1 MRLLNLLNG
10 VCLSYFSYPD
20 PLPSP
25 SRPTILLLAAFFQSV
40 NVQFIPQLRDASL
53 TGAGSVGGCDFNF
66 VGIDVHGEGETTG
79 REKWEYLDNARD
91 VADALT
97 MLGVK
102 KFFVLG
108 SSHGGITAQELS
120 IMYPSRVRGM
130 ILVGSTCRPYPPE
143 FSARMRDVLVP
154 VWTSSMPPPDIALAG
169 SIKSTLGAPA
179 KSPEEPG
186 SVFGDRAYVQTDGPS
201 ARTAETVAGIELLS
215 KIVDNW
221 RTHVGEMRVQKP
233 VDTML
238 EWQGC
243 EGRLGSVDAPVLIIH
258 GEDDQTIP
266 FECSEY
272 IFSAL
277 PKKELTR
284 IIKMDG
290 KGAHLINEVREIAV
304 VMNKIVREW
313 LDDCIKAADI
323 NFLCVTFQTCIPP
336 QPTISQATPIGPESD
351 CRTHVPDSPSIEE
364 ELGEK
369 LADMKHKISDVLGK
383 GLAVKVNNAPWQRVV
398 MHVDEESDEEAV
410 VILYGLMPAKHYEIE
425 LSVVAGESI
434 KGNLRTEDELNNF
447 DESTRAPPAVTQLNT
462 TPQTQTVTPA
472 DTPPSSP
479 SSSGSSSPQPRQLT
493 VEERASQ
500 LRHMQTMLNQEH
512 DQLTAQLK
520 TARRDAQRAD
530 AALRSEIEAL
540 KRAVEKN
547 AAGEQ
552 RTKQKILALQESV
565 KQALAAAVDADNEV
579 KELERALPGLEVQR
593 TEAEKEHARASEAA
607 DRSATE
613 AKAALEQDRK
623 RTGEVEAELTA
634 LTAKVE
640 KMTAK
645 RDKLAT
651 ENIPELEREL
661 SCIRAEIEEI
671 EKEKER
677 EREFNHE
684 IDYPHHYAPQ
694 QLISRINAA
703 APPFVPRSGVGH
715 SRGAASVPAVQT
727 GPIVKPHAHT
737 ASEGFLRGY
746 PPFGPGIDIPSQR
759 PSGAQQSPTATENR
773 AIGPT
778 GTTSRKGSLP
788 PGAERGPTWGNVY
801 PDAPLG
807 SSKPHLDPPP
817 AQKWAEEG
825 FCVLSVPASKKV
837 DWKLAMP
844 IIVAAL
850 EQAKELENDKSFGL
864 IVYESDLVNAVL
876 PHVPSVEKISC
887 IAAYVNSG
895 VNTPASRPLLQHIT
909 GGTATP
915 NKESSATL
923 YIYPL
928 SEPSFAHPSSPNYNH
943 TQATLAHTRTL
954 TFLRSHIGGPIFDI
968 ESIWEAHTRFEFEG
982 RDVAATMST
991 MVAEPYVNH
1000 IPTLTGGIGR
1010 KALTWFYA
1018 RHFIHSNPDSTKMEL
1033 VSRTLGPDRVV
1044 DEFVFEFVHDRVID
1058 WMLPGI
1064 PPTGK
1069 HVKVPFVAV
1078 VNIRGDKLYH
1088 EHIYWDQA
1096 SVLVQIGLLPEKL
1109 AFPGTTNE
1117 VRLPVAGV
1125 EQAEKMVDPGA
1136 KESNLMIKAG
1146 MARHI

>member
-1 MRLLNLLNG
+1 MSNTVRI
-10 VCLSYFSYPD
+10 PD
-20 PLPSP
+20 
-25 SRPTILLLAAFFQSV
+25 A
-40 NVQFIPQLRDASL
+40 
-53 TGAGSVGGCDFNF
+53 
-66 VGIDVHGEGETTG
+66 
-79 REKWEYLDNARD
+79 
-91 VADALT
+91 
-97 MLGVK
+97 
-102 KFFVLG
+102 
-108 SSHGGITAQELS
+108 
-120 IMYPSRVRGM
+120 
-130 ILVGSTCRPYPPE
+130 
-143 FSARMRDVLVP
+143 
-154 VWTSSMPPPDIALAG
+154 PPPG
-169 SIKSTLGAPA
+169 WHSIRPWIPRLSLYVHEIT
-179 KSPEEPG
+179 
-186 SVFGDRAYVQTDGPS
+186 SVS
-201 ARTAETVAGIELLS
+201 
-215 KIVDNW
+215 
-221 RTHVGEMRVQKP
+221 
-233 VDTML
+233 
-238 EWQGC
+238 
-243 EGRLGSVDAPVLIIH
+243 
-258 GEDDQTIP
+258 
-266 FECSEY
+266 
-272 IFSAL
+272 
-277 PKKELTR
+277 
-284 IIKMDG
+284 
-290 KGAHLINEVREIAV
+290 
-304 VMNKIVREW
+304 
-313 LDDCIKAADI
+313 
-323 NFLCVTFQTCIPP
+323 VTFIL
-336 QPTISQATPIGPESD
+336 S
-351 CRTHVPDSPSIEE
+351 CRSHIPDSPSIEE

-410 VILYGLMPAKHYEIE
+410 VILYGLMPSKHYEIE

-434 KGNLRTEDELNNF
+434 KGNLTTEDELSTDDF

-462 TPQTQTVTPA
+462 THQTQTVTPA

-479 SSSGSSSPQPRQLT
+479 ST
-493 VEERASQ
+493 
-500 LRHMQTMLNQEH
+500 
-512 DQLTAQLK
+512 TAQLK

-540 KRAVEKN
+540 KRAMEKN

-579 KELERALPGLEVQR
+579 KELERALPGLEAQR
-593 TEAEKEHARASEAA
+593 DEAEKEHTRASEAA
-607 DRSATE
+607 DRSTTE

-623 RTGEVEAELTA
+623 RTAEVEVELTA

-661 SCIRAEIEEI
+661 SSIRAEIEEI
-671 EKEKER
+671 EREKER

-694 QLISRINAA
+694 QLMSRINVA
-703 APPFVPRSGVGH
+703 APPFVPRNGVGH

-727 GPIVKPHAHT
+727 GPMVKPHTHT

-746 PPFGPGIDIPSQR
+746 PPLGPAIDIPSQR
-759 PSGAQQSPTATENR
+759 PSGAQPSPTATENR

-788 PGAERGPTWGNVY
+788 PGAERGWPPAHLPWTTRLHLLIWAEGLN
-801 PDAPLG
+801 DAPSAYIPSICPDHDVLRNGQVQISTPPHHRQRGPGLILILPESYPSTVASG
-807 SSKPHLDPPP
+807 SGKHHLDPLP

-825 FCVLSVPASKKV
+825 FCVLSVPASKNV
-837 DWKLAMP
+837 DWQLAMP
-844 IIVAAL
+844 IVVAAL
-850 EQAKELENDKSFGL
+850 EQAKDLEKDKAFGL

-876 PHVPSVEKISC
+876 QHVSSAEKISC
-887 IAAYVNSG
+887 IVAYANSDI
-895 VNTPASRPLLQHIT
+895 NASAGRPLLQHIAS
-909 GGTATP
+909 GTATP

-923 YIYPL
+923 YRYAL
-928 SEPSFAHPSSPNYNH
+928 SGSSFVHPCSSSYNH

-954 TFLRSHIGGPIFDI
+954 TFLRTHIGGPVFDL
-968 ESIWEAHTRFEFEG
+968 ESIWEAHTQFEFEG
-982 RDVAATMST
+982 RDVDATMST

-1044 DEFVFEFVHDRVID
+1044 DEFVFEFVHDRVMD
-1058 WMLPGI
+1058 WILPGI

-1069 HVKVPFVAV
+1069 YVKVPFVAV

-1117 VRLPVAGV
+1117 IRLPVAGI
-1125 EQAEKMVDPGA
+1125 EQAEKMADPRS
-1136 KESNLMIKAG
+1136 KQSNHLIKAG
-1146 MARHI
+1146 APGRI